1 MKKCVANVKGGFV
14 NIPADRLERE
24 DSIIFVYNG
33 EELVAMFDIGG
44 LDNIWISE
52 VRDERPC
59 SL

>member
-52 VRDERPC
+52 VKQ
-59 SL
+59 